1 MAHHEVDVD
10 AMLGRIELRQF
21 YEWRNFAALIGPIGI
36 QRTDWQFAKV
46 LALIYNRSRSKG
58 QRAIDAREFM
68 PDWHPI
74 TFTERM
80 KRSMARMKAWKFQR
94 SPAARKRREQA
105 RRKKGA
111 ES

>member
-1 MAHHEVDVD
+1 MD
-10 AMLGRIELRQF
+10 AMLGRISMRQF
-21 YEWRNFAALIGPIGI
+21 EEWRNFAALIGPIGI

-46 LALIYNRSRSKG
+46 LALIYNRSRGKG

-74 TFTERM
+74 TYEERM
-80 KRSMARMKAWKFQR
+80 KRSTARMKAWAFQR
-94 SPAARKRREQA
+94 SPAARKKRKQA
-105 RRKKGA
+105 GRKKGA